1 MGAPSPERWAA
12 LRPVLDRLLELGVE
26 QRPELLETMCSS
38 DPALRHD
45 LELVLRALE
54 RAEEVLG
61 SSAAAYAAPLL
72 SEVARYRLLAS
83 GQRLGPYVIERQ
95 LGRGGMA
102 TVYLARDSRH
112 DRVVAIKV
120 LRSELSATL
129 GAERFMR
136 ETAIA
141 ARLNHPHILPLFD
154 SGSFDD
160 GSGDPVLYFCMP
172 YVEGRSLRDHLRV
185 TSPLPVATAVEIAR
199 QVAEALEHAH
209 QHGIVHRDIKPEN
222 VLLSGDHAFVA
233 DFGIA
238 LALDVLGTERLTNTG
253 LSLGTPAY
261 MSPEQATT
269 GRLDGRS
276 DLYSLGCMLY
286 EMLAGNPPFAGASAQ
301 AVLARH
307 VADSVPSLRA
317 VRPAV
322 PAALERVVARA
333 LSKAPAD
340 RFPTGRALAEGL
352 EAAAT
357 ATTTAREAFYSV
369 VMPVQRAIGRHRGL
383 ASIVLLAI
391 ILASVAAAFT
401 VVPRLVP
408 RISGRT
414 PALNSTTVAIA
425 PFMVRSSDSSLG
437 SLQEGVVDLLGARL
451 SGIEA
456 FRPVE
461 SGAVLRARRRI
472 GGGHGNLT
480 EIEALAL
487 AAEVDAGR
495 LIEGEIVGS
504 GGRLTISASLLDA
517 TSGSTLARE
526 TLEGSGD
533 SLVPLLDRLA
543 ARLLAIGAGQDES
556 RVASLAR
563 TPLSALRAY
572 LVGESLA
579 RRGLSDS
586 AAKSFQA
593 ALRDDS
599 TFSLAAL
606 RLLHMSSWPDVED
619 AAEQVAWRYRSRL
632 SVQDRA
638 NLTATLGPRFP
649 APSTHREVIAAAEH
663 FVQVAPE
670 SPEAWAKLGTELFE
684 NGPLLGLPEAHERA
698 AAAFA
703 HSVALDSTNLPAL
716 RLLSIAATARGD
728 TATAR
733 RTLAALLRQSRDWKS
748 QVEFEPEWFASAV
761 SGDTATLHRVLR
773 SLSPS
778 WQMIRPGEQASLMIR
793 LGLHQGLDLRDAEGV
808 LDRALTAG
816 ATENQ
821 RASIR
826 WNQGVLAA
834 IRGRP
839 RPRPTGLPVYRS
851 DGLADPVFR
860 ALFLEG
866 DSTDWDS
873 VNPRLL
879 KQIGSRRV
887 EECCIPRFGAGEY
900 ALAMNRLQLA
910 EQAATDLRTYHG
922 AATDADSAFATP
934 ISHAYGVILE
944 AQIAARKHNRS
955 AAAQLRQLD
964 SLLADPLDEWMPCWG
979 NMVAA
984 RLHEARGELGAAL
997 AAMRRRSWG
1006 FVCPSY
1012 VVYHREEGRLA
1023 ALTGDTTG
1031 AIRAY
1036 RRYLALRSDAEPR
1049 FQPRVQQVRSALAA
1063 LERASVRQ

>member
-12 LRPVLDRLLELGVE
+12 LGPVLDRFVDLDPE
-26 QRPELLETMCSS
+26 QRPELLEAVCSR

-61 SSAAAYAAPLL
+61 SSAAAYAAPFL
-72 SEVARYRLLAS
+72 SQVAGYRLLAY

-95 LGRGGMA
+95 LGQGGMA

-112 DRVVAIKV
+112 DRVVALKV
-120 LRSELSATL
+120 LRPELSATL
-129 GAERFMR
+129 GAERFVR

-172 YVEGRSLRDHLRV
+172 YVEGRSLRDHLRE
-185 TSPLPVATAVEIAR
+185 TSPLPVDAAVEIAR
-199 QVAEALEHAH
+199 QVAEALDHAH

-222 VLLSGDHAFVA
+222 VLLSGEHAFVA

-238 LALDVLGTERLTNTG
+238 LALDVLGSERLTNTG

-286 EMLAGNPPFAGASAQ
+286 EMLAGYPPFAGATAQ

-307 VADSVPSLRA
+307 VADAAPLLRT

-322 PAALERVVARA
+322 PTALERFIARS
-333 LSKAPAD
+333 LSKIPEN
-340 RFPTGRALAEGL
+340 RFPTCQALAEAL
-352 EAAAT
+352 AAA
-357 ATTTAREAFYSV
+357 AAAPTTAGDTVYAVVMSV
-369 VMPVQRAIGRHRGL
+369 VRAVRRPRVQAMMLAGGAAVIMAGSLVRATHSRTL
-383 ASIVLLAI
+383 ALDRA
-391 ILASVAAAFT
+391 
-401 VVPRLVP
+401 
-408 RISGRT
+408 
-414 PALNSTTVAIA
+414 TVAVA
-425 PFMVRSSDSSLG
+425 PFRVNGADKSLG
-437 SLQEGVVDLLGARL
+437 SLRDGMVDLLAARL
-451 SGIEA
+451 GGTEA
-456 FRPVE
+456 LRPVE
-461 SGAVLRARRRI
+461 PQTILRARDRVS
-472 GGGHGNLT
+472 GGGSDLSGSQ
-480 EIEALAL
+480 ALAL
-487 AAEVDAGR
+487 ATQVRAGR

-504 GGRLTISASLLDA
+504 GTRLTISASLLDVA
-517 TSGSTLARE
+517 SGGTLARA
-526 TLEGSGD
+526 TIEGPGD
-533 SLVPLLDRLA
+533 SLSSLVDRLA
-543 ARLLAIGAGQDES
+543 ARMLALGAGQDES
-556 RVASLAR
+556 RVSSLAG
-563 TPLSALRAY
+563 TPLPALRAY
-572 LVGESLA
+572 LNGESLA
-579 RRGLSDS
+579 RRGSSDS
-586 AAKSFQA
+586 AARSFQA
-593 ALRDDS
+593 ALTADS

-606 RLLHMSSWPDVED
+606 RLLNMSWWPDVED
-619 AAEQVAWRYRSRL
+619 AAEQAAWRYRSRL
-632 SVQDRA
+632 SAQDRA
-638 NLTATLGPRFP
+638 SLTATLGPRFP
-649 APSTHREVIAAAEH
+649 APSTRREVIAAAEH

-670 SPEAWAKLGTELFE
+670 SPEAWTGLGAALFD
-684 NGPLLGLPEAHERA
+684 NGPLLDLPEAHARA
-698 AAAFA
+698 VAAFA
-703 HSVALDSTNLPAL
+703 RAVALDSTNVPAL
-716 RLLSIAATARGD
+716 GLLSMAATARGD
-728 TATAR
+728 AATGRTA
-733 RTLAALLRQSRDWKS
+733 LAALLRQRRDS
-748 QVEFEPEWFASAV
+748 TTRVEFEPEWFAAAV

-773 SLSPS
+773 NDSLTPS
-778 WQMIRPGEQASLMIR
+778 WGMSRPGQQAWLMMR

-808 LDRALTAG
+808 LDRALAAA

-826 WNQGVLAA
+826 WNQGMLEA

-839 RPRPTGLPVYRS
+839 VGRQAGPPVFPRS
-851 DGLADPVFR
+851 ADLADPVFS
-860 ALFLEG
+860 ALFMEG

-873 VNPRLL
+873 VRPELL
-879 KQIGSRRV
+879 KQIGSLRADA
-887 EECCIPRFGAGEY
+887 CCIPHFGAGEY
-900 ALAMNRLQLA
+900 ALATNRLELA
-910 EQAATDLRTYHG
+910 ERAATDLRTYHG
-922 AATDADSAFATP
+922 AAPDADSAFATP

-944 AQIAARKHNRS
+944 AQIAARRHDR
-955 AAAQLRQLD
+955 AAAAWLRQLD

-997 AAMRRRSWG
+997 VAMRRRSWG
-1006 FVCPSY
+1006 LLCPSY

-1036 RRYLALRSDAEPR
+1036 SRYLALRSDAEPR
-1049 FQPRVQQVRSALAA
+1049 FQPKVQQVRSALAA
-1063 LERASVRQ
+1063 LQQASGRH